1 MADKLN
7 ALLGMLDR
15 RKRMLIVVHDNPDP
29 DALASACALAHLA
42 RRRAG
47 LRSRI
52 TCEGIVGRAEN
63 HALLR
68 ELRLDI
74 LPVQRVAWADWPLI
88 GMVDTQPG
96 AGNNSLPRRV
106 LPHIVIDHHPAR
118 RTVKAPFVDVRPSY
132 GSTATILTEY
142 LFAADC
148 PPPPALAT
156 GICYAISTDTLD
168 LARGS
173 SDADTETFVRLY
185 PLADKRA
192 LGRIRHPKLHAS
204 YYSELARAVLNAF
217 TYANIIGSHLGPI
230 AHPDSVALTAD
241 LLMQHERM
249 GWAVATGVCRE
260 DLYVSLRTLPGRHHA
275 GALLRRVLGSKGHAG
290 GHGTMAGG
298 RVSVVGMCRRR
309 IEQTQRQVVSRLIH
323 ILKRQDG
330 VTLRPLIGSTE
341 LHEALHRS
349 R

>member
-1 MADKLN
+1 MSDKLKT
-7 ALLGMLDR
+7 LLGVLAG

-42 RRRAG
+42 HRRAG
-47 LRSRI
+47 VRSRI

-106 LPHIVIDHHPAR
+106 VADVVIDHHPAR
-118 RTVKAPFVDVRPSY
+118 RAAKAAFVDVRPSY

-168 LARGS
+168 LARGTTA
-173 SDADTETFVRLY
+173 ADTETFVRLY

-192 LGRIRHPKLHAS
+192 LGRIRHPKLLHS
-204 YYSELARAVLNAF
+204 YYSELARAVLSAF
-217 TYANIIGSHLGPI
+217 TYANIIGAHLGRI
-230 AHPDSVALTAD
+230 EHPDSVALTAD

-249 GWAVATGVCRE
+249 GWALATGQCRD

-275 GALLRRVLGSKGHAG
+275 GALLRRVLGRRGHAG

-298 RVSVVGMCRRR
+298 RVSVAGLSRRD
-309 IEQTQRQVVSRLIH
+309 IEQTQKCVVQRLIH

-330 VTLRPLIGSTE
+330 VTLRPLIGRSE
-341 LHEALHRS
+341 LHEALHGLR
-349 R
+349 